1 MRFDGLG
8 GGWCQIPPLPFKR
21 ECFWIPFTLYKSGH
35 PHVRSNKNDAKIS
48 THIDTE
54 YIGYPKWFHKTNSNI
69 SSINSSAITYE
80 LTIRLLD
87 HALNNEYKRSTH
99 QRYDD
104 DYGYLYLV
112 ALCAIYNW
120 YINIAE
126 MSWNKI
132 IQERTHQSLYD
143 LKSS

>member
-1 MRFDGLG
+1 MLEAIRPMQKYLE
-8 GGWCQIPPLPFKR
+8 R
-21 ECFWIPFTLYKSGH
+21 
-35 PHVRSNKNDAKIS
+35 
-48 THIDTE
+48 IDTE
-54 YIGYPKWFHKTNSNI
+54 YNIDYPKWFHETNSNI

-112 ALCAIYNW
+112 ALCAIYN
-120 YINIAE
+120 
-126 MSWNKI
+126 
-132 IQERTHQSLYD
+132 
-143 LKSS
+143 